1 MEIKLESLAV
11 HNFKGISDFEIEPN
25 GSNVEIMGA
34 NATGKTSVFDA
45 FMWLLFGKNSRGA
58 TKFNAKP
65 LDANGNEIKGAE
77 PLVEATLNVD
87 GKAIVFRREQKEVWV
102 QPRGQKERQRKSDK
116 TVLMIDSVPK
126 KLVEYKTY
134 IENMFDE
141 TKFAL
146 LTNADA
152 FNSLDWKQRRSIL
165 LSLVSD
171 VSDKEIIDGNPKF
184 RSLSFILDNQTIADR
199 KKAIAYQRSELRKKI
214 DAIPSRIDEA
224 KRSKPEL
231 TTTSLDALKEMRSG
245 YEKQL
250 ADLGNQIKALQ
261 SSNADVERSQQIQS
275 LRLELSQKQTE
286 FQDAINKELSAKREA
301 YNKAYKVAMDAT
313 SALTYQQSRFDEYS
327 KKAEEAKYKRDALLE
342 EYHATEKQAFDEG
355 TTVCPTC
362 HRPLPEEE
370 IESLRKEFN
379 TNKAKKLADIKTMGK
394 KAAGSIKELAA
405 NLAQGKDS
413 LLEAEKAKKQA
424 WDKALELNE
433 LVKVAESNAQKFQD
447 TDEYKQLTAKIEKLN
462 AGSGQSDV
470 AEKIKPLQAKIEEV
484 RLAKADVESSI
495 ADYGAVDRADK
506 RIAELEAEEDELKT
520 EVQKLDKEDFTIQDF
535 MREKAT
541 TLENKLNSLFNLVQF
556 KLTERQKNGDLIDI
570 CETTVNGIPYST
582 DLNTGARLNAGIE
595 IINVLSKHYDMTA
608 PIFID
613 NAEAVNEIIKG
624 EAQQIQLTVTND
636 KKLKVAIAHD

>member
-11 HNFKGISDFEIEPN
+11 HNFKGISDFEITPN

-126 KLVEYKTY
+126 KLVEYKAY

-165 LSLVSD
+165 LSLVSE

-184 RSLSFILDNQTIADR
+184 SSLSFILDNQTIADR
-199 KKAIAYQRSELRKKI
+199 KKAIAYQRSELKKKI

-245 YEKQL
+245 YDKQL
-250 ADLGNQIKALQ
+250 ADLDNQIKALQ

-275 LRLELSQKQTE
+275 LKLELSQKQTA

-313 SALTYQQSRFDEYS
+313 QALNKHQSNIDGYVSSIE
-327 KKAEEAKYKRDALLE
+327 KAKSERDSLLAT
-342 EYHATEKQAFDEG
+342 YHATEKLAFDEG

-379 TNKAKKLADIKTMGK
+379 TSKAKKLADIKAKGK
-394 KAAGSIKELAA
+394 KVAASIKELTASL
-405 NLAQGKDS
+405 NQAQKTW
-413 LLEAEKAKKQA
+413 EEAKKA
-424 WDKALELNE
+424 NDSACDKAEDLSE

-462 AGSGQSDV
+462 AGAGQSDV
-470 AEKIKPLQAKIEEV
+470 EEKIKSLQAKIKEV
-484 RLAKADVESSI
+484 QLSKADIDSSI

-520 EVQKLDKEDFTIQDF
+520 EVQKLDKEDFTIQEF

-556 KLTERQKNGDLIDI
+556 KLTERQKNGELNDI

-595 IINVLSKHYDMTA
+595 IINVLSKHYGMTA

-624 EAQQIQLTVTND
+624 DAQQIQLTVTND
-636 KKLKVAIAHD
+636 KKLKVVIEND